1 METKELEARIRQLE
15 AKLEEATKNKDLWY
29 NEYMRLLSKIA
40 AYKEAS
46 NAIMNM
52 LNA

>member
-1 METKELEARIRQLE
+1 MEARIQQLE

-29 NEYMRLLSKIA
+29 NEYLKLSSKISS
-40 AYKEAS
+40 YKEAS

-52 LNA
+52 LNL